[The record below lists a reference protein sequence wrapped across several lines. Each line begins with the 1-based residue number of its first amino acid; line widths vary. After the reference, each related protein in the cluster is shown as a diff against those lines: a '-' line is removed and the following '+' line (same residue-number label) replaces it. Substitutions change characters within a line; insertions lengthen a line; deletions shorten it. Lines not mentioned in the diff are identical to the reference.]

1 MEGLW
6 GKSALLGTL
15 IFCWDDG
22 VVGEVESKIQIV
34 GLVIGVIESRVFF

>member
-6 GKSALLGTL
+6 GKSALLGTM

-22 VVGEVESKIQIV
+22 LIGEVESKI
-34 GLVIGVIESRVFF
+34 GDSWAGDWGD